1 MPGIVVGVDGSRHSQ
16 RSLEWAMK
24 EAALRQVPLTV
35 LAVHPVAT
43 SGWTKA
49 GMSFPADQADA
60 ERARAAAQEETD
72 KAASHISGQRPPSVT
87 VRAVSGVPAEELIN
101 ASRDADM
108 LVLGSRGSGGFSRL
122 LMGSVSSQAAHYA
135 SCPVVIIPSAP
146 QS

>member
-49 GMSFPADQADA
+49 GMTFPADQADA
-60 ERARAAAQEETD
+60 ERAQAAAQEETD
-72 KAASHISGQRPPSVT
+72 KAASQVSGERPPSVT

-101 ASRDADM
+101 ASRGADM
-108 LVLGSRGSGGFSRL
+108 LVVGSRGSGGFSRL
-122 LMGSVSSQAAHYA
+122 LMGSVSSQAVHHAA
-135 SCPVVIIPSAP
+135 CPVVIIPSAP
-146 QS
+146 ED